1 MRSERQDDLPALT
14 GLRGIAALLI
24 VVGDF
29 WSQLRPKSAPAH
41 VSLLWPVLGMGMAIF
56 FTLSGYVIALSY
68 GRWNWEARPLLNL
81 CRLLLY
87 RFARLYPAYL
97 LFALVILLRSP
108 TLRDPG
114 TPGAAANVFD
124 HLLLLQS
131 WFPFKYDGQMVP
143 QDRFNVAWSLSTEW
157 SLYLLFGVGAAM
169 FARSR
174 RNWIVLASVFFV
186 ALAGLMTMLWVATA
200 VMLPPGWSETEWQ
213 TWLFNISPM
222 GILLLFGIG
231 VASHRTSLIL
241 SDQAKVVASNT
252 GAVILVALYLLLIA
266 STPSWTYGHSIA
278 FAMALALLMA
288 GSSSQPRQPAVEP
301 AGHRV
306 CRHTVYSYSLYL
318 FHLFVIPIFLVAP
331 FAHIEP
337 WWFANFAAAIAF
349 AILLA
354 AGIYYV
360 VEVPGRR
367 ILRRAADRLLPVVWR
382 DTPAWAG
389 STPRH
394 ISE

>member
-24 VVGDF
+24 VVGHF
-29 WSQLRPKSAPAH
+29 WSQLRPASEAAH
-41 VSLLWPVLGMGMAIF
+41 LSLLWPMLGMGMAIF

-87 RFARLYPAYL
+87 RFARLYPAFL

-108 TLRDPG
+108 TLRDLG

-131 WFPFKYDGQMVP
+131 WFPVKYDGQMVP

-174 RNWIVLASVFFV
+174 RNWTVLAGVFFV
-186 ALAGLMTMLWVATA
+186 ALAGLMTVLWLATA
-200 VMLPPGWSETEWQ
+200 VMLPPGWSEQEWQ
-213 TWLFNISPM
+213 IWLFNISPM

-231 VASHRTSLIL
+231 VASHRISPIL
-241 SDQAKVVASNT
+241 SNQAKVVASNT

-266 STPSWTYGHSIA
+266 TTPSWTYGHSIA

-288 GSSSQPRQPAVEP
+288 GSSSRSLANRLLSRPGIVYV
-301 AGHRV
+301 G
-306 CRHTVYSYSLYL
+306 TVSYSLYL

-354 AGIYYV
+354 AGIYHV
-360 VEVPGRR
+360 VEVPSRR

-389 STPRH
+389 STSHRV
-394 ISE
+394 SE